1 MIVFDDPV
9 TWSLKFGPSS
19 HLASDLADRAAAHAE
34 LVAFAAHIGLR
45 ESWIQDAGTY
55 QEHFDIFGAKL
66 AAAAAAGARRISLHD
81 FGVFLYWRR
90 YGDTHE
96 AVQRW
101 RAERAAGER

>member
-1 MIVFDDPV
+1 MIVFDTPHV
-9 TWSLKFGPSS
+9 WSVKFGRSA
-19 HLASDLADRAAAHAE
+19 HLVSDLADRAAAHAE
-34 LVAFAAHIGLR
+34 LVAFAARIGLR
-45 ESWIQDAGTY
+45 ESWIQDAGTH

-66 AAAAAAGARRISLHD
+66 AAAVAAGAKQISLHD

-90 YGDTHE
+90 YGDGHE